1 MRAAGFGVSKHT
13 GARTAKDDLAFIIV
27 PCMACLL
34 EVLLYFLRLEQ
45 ILLHRLRRC
54 RLVILVL
61 GLGIEN
67 LEIFFPFI
75 TLGKPYIALRLLF
88 SITLACKSK
97 SCTQDKN
104 HIAEF
109 VLTR

>member
-34 EVLLYFLRLEQ
+34 LYFLRLEQ
-45 ILLHRLRRC
+45 NLLHRLRRC

-67 LEIFFPFI
+67 LDIFFPFI

-97 SCTQDKN
+97 SCT
-104 HIAEF
+104 
-109 VLTR
+109 